1 MTLTERIT
9 SYLMM
14 NSRTHLLAISEDLNA
29 DPQDVAEIIQLMP
42 SVTLGEHTQTV
53 TYKHSNDPHDDVTGA
68 PI

>member
-14 NSRTHLLAISEDLNA
+14 NSRTHLLTIAEDLSA
-29 DPQDVAEIIQLMP
+29 DPQDVAGILRLMP

-53 TYKHSNDPHDDVTGA
+53 IYKHSNDPHDDFTGA